1 MLIKFAFDYMFSVSY
16 ENPAYVKKKIK
27 EYCIQ
32 KLLIHSFP
40 LKKFV
45 LKYVATKFIKG
56 SVTL

>member
-1 MLIKFAFDYMFSVSY
+1 MLIKFAFDYMFSVSS
-16 ENPAYVKKKIK
+16 ENPAYINKFFK

-45 LKYVATKFIKG
+45 LKYVTTKFIKG

>member
-1 MLIKFAFDYMFSVSY
+1 MLIKFAFDYMFSVSSKI
-16 ENPAYVKKKIK
+16 PANTKFFFK

-45 LKYVATKFIKG
+45 LKYVTTKFIKG